1 MTYSPK
7 IKSELVKKLYHLKQ
21 SIPGKPPPM
30 TKLVNEAVKD
40 YLKKKGVNLDDNKQ
54 AQIN

>member
-21 SIPGKPPPM
+21 SLPNKPPM
-30 TKLVNEAVKD
+30 TTMVNEAIED
-40 YLKKKGVNLDDNKQ
+40 YLKKKGVELDDKKQ
-54 AQIN
+54 TQIN